1 MSNAAQKTP
10 ISLLQELCATNGIN
24 PDYQL
29 MSVEGAVHA
38 PTFMYRVRVN
48 DVVATATGQSKKKA
62 KHAAAKAVLEILL
75 SEDGLFKEGFVSEGV
90 TVNFQTLNDVIAE
103 SVSAPPVDENCSKNP
118 VGALQEMCMKMRWQP
133 PYYETEKATGLPH
146 EKVFSIMCMVDNFQT
161 SGEGKSKRLAKRQA
175 AENMLN
181 RLKALNIISEDEEEA
196 ARGAKQPE
204 DGVSNSTSA
213 FCDRNSDEDELII
226 DCQNL
231 SVNEGNDMR
240 GSSITAGTSEYPD
253 FTEEK
258 IKNTDS
264 AENHCNNPYDFNTLK
279 LQLKFEDLKIFDKD
293 DPDNFQSNLQKTYSK
308 NVLKFL
314 KDLKTSTSTCLQ
326 ALQEIDVMDPQLD
339 CPKLLQSI
347 AAEQN
352 FEIIYIPIE
361 QRGKNG
367 ECHCL
372 LQITSL
378 PVAVCFG
385 TAATKEDA
393 MISSARNALNFIQ
406 LMCKK

>member
-48 DVVATATGQSKKKA
+48 EVVATATGQSKKKA

-75 SEDGLFKEGFVSEGV
+75 SEDGLFKEGFVSDGV
-90 TVNFQTLNDVIAE
+90 LVNSQTLNDIIAE
-103 SVSAPPVDENCSKNP
+103 SVTAPPIDESCSKNP
-118 VGALQEMCMKMRWQP
+118 VGALQELCMKMRWQP

-196 ARGAKQPE
+196 AK
-204 DGVSNSTSA
+204 
-213 FCDRNSDEDELII
+213 
-226 DCQNL
+226 
-231 SVNEGNDMR
+231 
-240 GSSITAGTSEYPD
+240 
-253 FTEEK
+253 
-258 IKNTDS
+258 
-264 AENHCNNPYDFNTLK
+264 
-279 LQLKFEDLKIFDKD
+279 KFEDLKIYDKD
-293 DPDNFQSNLQKTYSK
+293 DPDNCQSNLQKTYSK

-314 KDLKTSTSTCLQ
+314 KDLKTSTSSCLQ

-339 CPKLLQSI
+339 CPKLLQNV
-347 AAEQN
+347 ATEQN

-385 TAATKEDA
+385 TAATKEEA
-393 MISSARNALNFIQ
+393 IISSARNALNFIQ

>member
-196 ARGAKQPE
+196 AR
-204 DGVSNSTSA
+204 
-213 FCDRNSDEDELII
+213 
-226 DCQNL
+226 
-231 SVNEGNDMR
+231 
-240 GSSITAGTSEYPD
+240 
-253 FTEEK
+253 
-258 IKNTDS
+258 
-264 AENHCNNPYDFNTLK
+264 
-279 LQLKFEDLKIFDKD
+279 KFEDLKIFDKD

>member
-75 SEDGLFKEGFVSEGV
+75 SEDGLFKEGFVSDGV
-90 TVNFQTLNDVIAE
+90 LVNSQTLNDIIAE
-103 SVSAPPVDENCSKNP
+103 SVTAPPIDESCSKNP
-118 VGALQEMCMKMRWQP
+118 VGALQELCMKMRWQP

-196 ARGAKQPE
+196 AKGANQPE
-204 DGVSNSTSA
+204 DDVSNSTSA
-213 FCDRNSDEDELII
+213 FCDRISDEDELII
-226 DCQNL
+226 DTQNL
-231 SVNEGNDMR
+231 SLNE
-240 GSSITAGTSEYPD
+240 
-253 FTEEK
+253 
-258 IKNTDS
+258 
-264 AENHCNNPYDFNTLK
+264 
-279 LQLKFEDLKIFDKD
+279 KFEDLKIYDKD
-293 DPDNFQSNLQKTYSK
+293 DPDNCQSNLQKTYSK

-314 KDLKTSTSTCLQ
+314 KDLKTSTSSCLQ

-339 CPKLLQSI
+339 CPKLLQNI
-347 AAEQN
+347 ATEQN

-385 TAATKEDA
+385 TAATKEEA